1 MCNLPRER
9 QVLLTRTQ
17 EGEGTA
23 RDAWHGP
30 QPTLLNVHTDDRQG
44 AEQGAESWTSVT
56 TESLFNQLEVQRKG
70 FPFPQLNTRE
80 LLCSLGYH
88 SVSQRV

>member
-56 TESLFNQLEVQRKG
+56 AERMLTS
-70 FPFPQLNTRE
+70 
-80 LLCSLGYH
+80 
-88 SVSQRV
+88 

>member
-1 MCNLPRER
+1 MWSPSVRQKGLKGPEVSKVSGTLMCNLPRER

-30 QPTLLNVHTDDRQG
+30 QPTLLNVHTADLQG
-44 AEQGAESWTSVT
+44 AEGRV
-56 TESLFNQLEVQRKG
+56 LDICHY
-70 FPFPQLNTRE
+70 RE
-80 LLCSLGYH
+80 P
-88 SVSQRV
+88 V